1 MEQERHLYS
10 IHNQRIS
17 LNEEFPLL
25 WLCFRSARAWH
36 SLLAERHTE
45 KRKVLKEKK
54 SGFPFVTKSPIL
66 DPSRVFHSLAW
77 CKRLLAGPFSSPS
90 RIRCGMVLV
99 TLLVAATASHLNAA
113 SSVFLLKLKASAT
126 WLVRQSGRL
135 THHINQTWQVC
146 LACHRP
152 RFGVSFFWVR
162 KSLVA
167 TLSVLTRNRDPPPR
181 SQVVHYCCHL
191 LLLDHAFRSH

>member
-1 MEQERHLYS
+1 V
-10 IHNQRIS
+10 
-17 LNEEFPLL
+17 
-25 WLCFRSARAWH
+25 A
-36 SLLAERHTE
+36 LLARGAAYRKKKGFER
-45 KRKVLKEKK
+45 KK
-54 SGFPFVTKSPIL
+54 KWIPFCDQEPIL

>member
-1 MEQERHLYS
+1 MEQERHGS
-10 IHNQRIS
+10 IFNTQS
-17 LNEEFPLL
+17 KDFP
-25 WLCFRSARAWH
+25 CFVFAPLVRGTPCSRSGMPKK
-36 SLLAERHTE
+36 ERFW
-45 KRKVLKEKK
+45 KK
-54 SGFPFVTKSPIL
+54 KKWIPFCDQEPIL
-66 DPSRVFHSLAW
+66 DPSRVLHSLAW

-113 SSVFLLKLKASAT
+113 SSVFLLKASAT

-181 SQVVHYCCHL
+181 SQVVHYCYHL
-191 LLLDHAFRSH
+191 LLLDHASRSH